1 MKLITKL
8 TVFSFMALGLSSC
21 GFSKSVAQVAYNTK
35 AQYDCESSAS
45 NRDSIHG
52 KKGTL
57 CSNGNYDAAK
67 NPTSKKW
74 NKDAVL
80 NPPLGSNN

>member
-1 MKLITKL
+1 MKLMTKL

-21 GFSKSVAQVAYNTK
+21 GFTKSVAQGAYDSK
-35 AQYDCESSAS
+35 AAHDCESAVSD
-45 NRDSIHG
+45 RDSIHG
-52 KKGTL
+52 KKGSL
-57 CSNGNYDAAK
+57 CSHGQYDAAK